1 MIRSP
6 TAPSRPLGQI
16 SWDLIRISR
25 FDKYNS
31 FLALFAGVWSTLLAG
46 SARLRED
53 PEHVSVQYI
62 LSRAFLCSIAAYI
75 FSGAGMVWNDWVDRD
90 IDARVAR
97 TKDRPLAA
105 GRLSTE
111 EAMLWMLLQAG
122 VATTF
127 LYWMMDG
134 QHVFVSP
141 WKSHLSLSA
150 VPRSTNE
157 AGLPSLH
164 SMIPPTLGTLIY
176 PYCKRPLARR
186 LGIYPQY
193 VLGLTA
199 SCPVLFG
206 RASIYPDIE
215 SFSRLVSSS
224 LPLCLVVF
232 TWTLYFNTAYSYQDI
247 VDDKKLGVNSLYN
260 LAGKHI
266 HGVLVALVTIMVSAL
281 WWALYPLGSAWLWI
295 SWMGVWI
302 VGCVDQMRRFD
313 AKDPSSGQYVF
324 RSNVLM
330 GLWTMLACLLE
341 VFSTGKRVA
350 L

>member
-1 MIRSP
+1 MAVFSTRKGRTI
-6 TAPSRPLGQI
+6 GQI
-16 SWDLIRISR
+16 SWDLIRVSR
-25 FDKYNS
+25 YDKYNS

-46 SARLRED
+46 STRLRED
-53 PEHVSVQYI
+53 PSHTSVPFI
-62 LSRAFLCSIAAYI
+62 LTRVFFCSLAAYI

-105 GRLSTE
+105 GRLRTG
-111 EAMLWMLLQAG
+111 EAMAWMFFQAAI
-122 VATTF
+122 ATTF
-127 LYWMMDG
+127 LYSMMNG
-134 QHVFVSP
+134 RYV
-141 WKSHLSLSA
+141 
-150 VPRSTNE
+150 
-157 AGLPSLH
+157 LH

-206 RASIYPDIE
+206 RASIYPNLD
-215 SFSRLVSSS
+215 SFTTLVWSS

-247 VDDKKLGVNSLYN
+247 ADDKKIGVNSLYN
-260 LAGKHI
+260 LAGRHI
-266 HGVLVALVTIMVSAL
+266 HGVLVVLATVVLGAL
-281 WWALYPLGSAWLWI
+281 WWALSPLGSSWLWV
-295 SWMGVWI
+295 SWLGVWV

-313 AKDPSSGQYVF
+313 AKDPSSGSYVF
-324 RSNVLM
+324 RSNVVM
-330 GLWTMLACLLE
+330 GLWTMVACFLE
-341 VFSTGKRVA
+341 VVFQG